1 MTRAQPVLLS
11 TLPIIQGA
19 LPMQKASTALLVVM
33 VISSL
38 SLWGC
43 TNQKNGA
50 TSTKIRDLESRHAKL
65 EEDYRV
71 ILAANE
77 ANRRK
82 IVQLEGQRDE
92 LTQKIEELQAVVK
105 ERDELKF
112 QLATRTEERD
122 SAQNQLM
129 QFTKDLQTL
138 ASRAQAAV
146 ARTNTLNAVPA
157 SRVTQ

>member
-1 MTRAQPVLLS
+1 
-11 TLPIIQGA
+11 
-19 LPMQKASTALLVVM
+19 MQKASTALLVAM

-43 TNQKNGA
+43 SNQKNGA
-50 TSTKIRDLESRHAKL
+50 TNVKVRELENRHAKL

-82 IVQLEGQRDE
+82 LIQLEAQRTE
-92 LTQKIEELQAVVK
+92 LTQKIEELQVAVK
-105 ERDELKF
+105 ERDELKT

-122 SAQNQLM
+122 SVQG
-129 QFTKDLQTL
+129 QFVQFSKDLQNL
-138 ASRAQAAV
+138 AVRAQAA
-146 ARTNTLNAVPA
+146 ATRPFGSTLNAVPA
-157 SRVTQ
+157 SRQTQ

>member
-1 MTRAQPVLLS
+1 
-11 TLPIIQGA
+11 
-19 LPMQKASTALLVVM
+19 MQKASTALLVVM
-33 VISSL
+33 VVSSL

-50 TSTKIRDLESRHAKL
+50 TNIKIRELENRHAKL

-82 IVQLEGQRDE
+82 IGQLEAQRTE
-92 LTQKIEELQAVVK
+92 LTQKVEELQVVVK

-112 QLATRTEERD
+112 QLATRTEERNNV
-122 SAQNQLM
+122 QNQLV
-129 QFTKDLQTL
+129 QFSKDLQNL
-138 ASRAQAAV
+138 AGRAQAA
-146 ARTNTLNAVPA
+146 ASRSFGGTLNALPT
-157 SRVTQ
+157 SRQVH

>member
-1 MTRAQPVLLS
+1 
-11 TLPIIQGA
+11 
-19 LPMQKASTALLVVM
+19 MQKASTALLVVM

-50 TSTKIRDLESRHAKL
+50 TNTKIRELENRHAKL

-71 ILAANE
+71 ILASNE

-82 IVQLEGQRDE
+82 LVQLETQRAE
-92 LTQKIEELQAVVK
+92 LTQKIEELQGVVK
-105 ERDELKF
+105 ERDDLKV

-122 SAQNQLM
+122 GVQGQLM
-129 QFTKDLQTL
+129 QFSKDLQNL
-138 ASRAQAAV
+138 AGRAQAA
-146 ARTNTLNAVPA
+146 ATRSFGNALSAVPA
-157 SRVTQ
+157 SRQTQ